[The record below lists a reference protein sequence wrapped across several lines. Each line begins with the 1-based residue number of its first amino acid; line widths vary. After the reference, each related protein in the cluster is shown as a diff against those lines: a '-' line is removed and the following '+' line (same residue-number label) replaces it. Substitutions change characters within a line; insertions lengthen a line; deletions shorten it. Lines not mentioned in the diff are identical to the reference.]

1 MAVYKVPQ
9 DVEADD
15 KLIGPFSFRQ
25 FIYLLIV
32 AGAGFIGYLLSQIFL
47 PLFVIVLP
55 IVLLFGAL
63 ALPLRKDQPM
73 ETYLA
78 AIVSFYL
85 KPRRRLWSPDGT
97 QAFVEITVPNVV
109 EVQRVKD
116 ISETEA
122 EQRLSY
128 LASIVDSRGWAVR
141 GVAGQTPSSPG
152 AMTNAAY
159 LEAQSTPDIL
169 DDTSGVGQSFDNRL
183 DQSEAKQH
191 QAMLDRVRN
200 QSASVTADVVP
211 PPQGV
216 TQPVMP
222 SAPVSDPYA
231 FLSPQAMMNGSSQ
244 STLQTQQQ
252 ATDPYAYLSPQ
263 AMMGAPVQDSSDDAQ
278 VFQPPIPV
286 EEPDIDVAFNPYPN
300 MHQSVIAPIGDDTQ
314 ASEQPMPEPVASE
327 PEKPI
332 EKPLSPDIISLA
344 NNPDL
349 SVETIAREANRIHEK
364 EKLSEDEVV
373 ISLR

>member
-25 FIYLLIV
+25 FIYLIIV
-32 AGAGFIGYLLSQIFL
+32 VGAGFIGYFLSQLFL

-55 IVLLFGAL
+55 VILLFGAL

-78 AIVSFYL
+78 AIVSFYI
-85 KPRRRLWSPDGT
+85 KPRRRMWSPDGT
-97 QAFVEITVPNVV
+97 QSFVQITAPNVV

-116 ISETEA
+116 ISQTEA

-141 GVAGQTPSSPG
+141 GVQGQIPSSPG
-152 AMTNAAY
+152 SLTNDAY

-169 DDTSGVGQSFDNRL
+169 DQTSGVGQLFDTRL
-183 DQSEAKQH
+183 DQADAKRH
-191 QAMLDRVRN
+191 QEMVDRVRS
-200 QSASVTADVVP
+200 QSAAVTADVIEP
-211 PPQGV
+211 PIGV
-216 TQPVMP
+216 SQPVLP
-222 SAPVSDPYA
+222 AAPVSDPYTSIPTPA
-231 FLSPQAMMNGSSQ
+231 AAQPA
-244 STLQTQQQ
+244 
-252 ATDPYAYLSPQ
+252 A
-263 AMMGAPVQDSSDDAQ
+263 DD
-278 VFQPPIPV
+278 
-286 EEPDIDVAFNPYPN
+286 DIDLAFNPYPT
-300 MHQSVIAPIGDDTQ
+300 MHQSVIAPIDPN
-314 ASEQPMPEPVASE
+314 APKKPAKQPVVTEE
-327 PEKPI
+327 EKPS

>member
-25 FIYLLIV
+25 FIYLIIV
-32 AGAGFIGYLLSQIFL
+32 VGSCFIGYFLAQLFL

-55 IVLLFGAL
+55 IVLFFGAL

-78 AIVSFYL
+78 AMVSFYL
-85 KPRRRLWSPDGT
+85 KPRRRMWVPDGT

-109 EVQRVKD
+109 EVHRVKD
-116 ISETEA
+116 ISESEA

-128 LASIVDSRGWAVR
+128 LANIVDSRGWAVR
-141 GVAGQTPSSPG
+141 GIQGQAPTSPG
-152 AMTNAAY
+152 SMTNDAY
-159 LEAQSTPDIL
+159 FEAQSTPDIL
-169 DDTSGVGQSFDNRL
+169 DETSGVGQAFDSRL
-183 DQSEAKQH
+183 DQADALRH
-191 QAMLDRVRN
+191 QQMIDSVRN
-200 QSASVTADVVP
+200 QSAAVAAEVIP
-211 PPQGV
+211 PPAGV
-216 TQPVMP
+216 VQPVMP
-222 SAPVSDPYA
+222 TIPVADPYA
-231 FLSPQAMMNGSSQ
+231 ALAPPPELFSQGQPSASPVGQ
-244 STLQTQQQ
+244 
-252 ATDPYAYLSPQ
+252 P
-263 AMMGAPVQDSSDDAQ
+263 APDESGLN
-278 VFQPPIPV
+278 
-286 EEPDIDVAFNPYPN
+286 VAFNPYPT
-300 MHQSVIAPIGDDTQ
+300 MHQSVIAPFDPATSSNAAAAPIP
-314 ASEQPMPEPVASE
+314 QPE

-332 EKPLSPDIISLA
+332 EKPLSPDIINLA

>member
-25 FIYLLIV
+25 FVYLIIV
-32 AGAGFIGYLLSQIFL
+32 VGSGFIGWFLAQIFL

-55 IVLLFGAL
+55 VILLFGAL

-78 AIVSFYL
+78 AIVSFYI
-85 KPRRRLWSPDGT
+85 KPRRRLWNPDGT
-97 QAFVEITVPNVV
+97 QNFVEITVPNVV
-109 EVQRVKD
+109 EVRRVKD
-116 ISETEA
+116 ISQDEA

-128 LASIVDSRGWAVR
+128 LANIVDSRGWAVR
-141 GVAGQTPSSPG
+141 GVQGQTPTSPG
-152 AMTNAAY
+152 AMTNDAY
-159 LEAQSTPDIL
+159 FEAQAAPDML
-169 DDTSGVGQSFDNRL
+169 DETMGVGQAFETRL
-183 DQSEAKQH
+183 DQADIKRH
-191 QAMLDRVRN
+191 QEMLDRVRS
-200 QSASVTADVVP
+200 QSAAVTAEIVP
-211 PPQGV
+211 PPTGV
-216 TQPVMP
+216 ALPTMPTIPV
-222 SAPVSDPYA
+222 ADPYA
-231 FLSPQAMMNGSSQ
+231 NLA
-244 STLQTQQQ
+244 
-252 ATDPYAYLSPQ
+252 
-263 AMMGAPVQDSSDDAQ
+263 APVAPQDDAG
-278 VFQPPIPV
+278 IN
-286 EEPDIDVAFNPYPN
+286 VAFNPYPT
-300 MHQSVIAPIGDDTQ
+300 MHQSVIAPVDHTVPATQ
-314 ASEQPMPEPVASE
+314 PTPAQPTPQVE

-332 EKPLSPDIISLA
+332 EKPLSPDIINLA

>member
-25 FIYLLIV
+25 FIYLIIV
-32 AGAGFIGYLLSQIFL
+32 VAAGVIGWFLSQLFL
-47 PLFVIVLP
+47 PLFVLALPFIVF
-55 IVLLFGAL
+55 FGAL

-85 KPRRRLWSPDGT
+85 KPRKRLWTPDGIQT
-97 QAFVEITVPNVV
+97 LVEITAPKVV
-109 EVQRVKD
+109 EVQRMKD
-116 ISETEA
+116 LSQAEA

-141 GVAGQTPSSPG
+141 GVQGEGPSG
-152 AMTNAAY
+152 NGVMNNDVY
-159 LEAQSTPDIL
+159 YEAQQVPDIL
-169 DDTSGVGQSFDNRL
+169 DAAAGVSASFDSRL
-183 DQSEAKQH
+183 DQADAKRH
-191 QAMLDRVRN
+191 QEMLTRL
-200 QSASVTADVVP
+200 QSGNFPEPQSVP
-211 PPQGV
+211 PPQ
-216 TQPVMP
+216 PVVP
-222 SAPVSDPYA
+222 TPPV
-231 FLSPQAMMNGSSQ
+231 
-244 STLQTQQQ
+244 
-252 ATDPYAYLSPQ
+252 TDPYASL
-263 AMMGAPVQDSSDDAQ
+263 AAPVSVEPAADDPN
-278 VFQPPIPV
+278 VHLSL
-286 EEPDIDVAFNPYPN
+286 NPYPT
-300 MHQSVIAPIGDDTQ
+300 MHQSVVAPIDPNAPKPAAPEDKST
-314 ASEQPMPEPVASE
+314 SEKQV
-327 PEKPI
+327 
-332 EKPLSPDIISLA
+332 SPDIINLA

>member
-25 FIYLLIV
+25 FVYLIIV
-32 AGAGFIGYLLSQIFL
+32 VGAGFIGWFLSQLFL

-55 IVLLFGAL
+55 VILLFGAL
-63 ALPLRKDQPM
+63 ALPLKKDQPM

-85 KPRRRLWSPDGT
+85 KPRRRMWSPDGT
-97 QAFVEITVPNVV
+97 QAFVEITVPNVI

-116 ISETEA
+116 ISQSEA

-141 GVAGQTPSSPG
+141 GVQGQSPTSPGSMTDGAYFEAQAVPDMLDESVGIGHQLDAKLDQADARRHQEMLNRVHNQSVAAAVDTSPPIPATQPVASGFPAVDPYASLAALSPAVMLGQTPDP
-152 AMTNAAY
+152 TTTPTPAA
-159 LEAQSTPDIL
+159 D
-169 DDTSGVGQSFDNRL
+169 
-183 DQSEAKQH
+183 
-191 QAMLDRVRN
+191 
-200 QSASVTADVVP
+200 
-211 PPQGV
+211 
-216 TQPVMP
+216 
-222 SAPVSDPYA
+222 
-231 FLSPQAMMNGSSQ
+231 
-244 STLQTQQQ
+244 
-252 ATDPYAYLSPQ
+252 
-263 AMMGAPVQDSSDDAQ
+263 
-278 VFQPPIPV
+278 
-286 EEPDIDVAFNPYPN
+286 EPDIDVTFNPYPN
-300 MHQSVIAPIGDDTQ
+300 MHQSVISPVSQAP
-314 ASEQPMPEPVASE
+314 QPAPAAPEPQPE
-327 PEKPI
+327 PQKPI
-332 EKPLSPDIISLA
+332 EKPLSPDIINLA

>member
-25 FIYLLIV
+25 FIYLIIV
-32 AGAGFIGYLLSQIFL
+32 VGAGFIGWFLSQLFL

-55 IVLLFGAL
+55 VILLFGAL
-63 ALPLRKDQPM
+63 ALPLKKDQPM

-85 KPRRRLWSPDGT
+85 KPRRRMWSPDGT

-116 ISETEA
+116 ISQSEA

-141 GVAGQTPSSPG
+141 GVQSQGPTSPG
-152 AMTNAAY
+152 AMTDGAY
-159 LEAQSTPDIL
+159 FEAQSTPDML
-169 DDTSGVGQSFDNRL
+169 DESVGIGQQFDARL
-183 DQSEAKQH
+183 DQADARRH
-191 QAMLDRVRN
+191 QEMLDRIRN
-200 QSASVTADVVP
+200 QSAAVTADVVP
-211 PPQGV
+211 PPAGV
-216 TQPVMP
+216 VQPVMP
-222 SAPVSDPYA
+222 TYQVPDPYA
-231 FLSPQAMMNGSSQ
+231 NLSALSPQAMMPQ
-244 STLQTQQQ
+244 P
-252 ATDPYAYLSPQ
+252 DPVTAVP
-263 AMMGAPVQDSSDDAQ
+263 D
-278 VFQPPIPV
+278 
-286 EEPDIDVAFNPYPN
+286 EPDVDLTFNPYPN
-300 MHQSVIAPIGDDTQ
+300 MHQSVIT
-314 ASEQPMPEPVASE
+314 PMGSNPEPVTPE
-327 PEKPI
+327 PAPQPEPQKPI
-332 EKPLSPDIISLA
+332 EKPLSPDIINLA

>member
-32 AGAGFIGYLLSQIFL
+32 AGAGFIGYFLSQLFL

-55 IVLLFGAL
+55 VILLFGAL

-97 QAFVEITVPNVV
+97 QNFVEITVPNVV

-116 ISETEA
+116 ISQDEA

-141 GVAGQTPSSPG
+141 GVECQTQASPG
-152 AMTNAAY
+152 IMTNDAY

-169 DDTSGVGQSFDNRL
+169 DNTSGVGQQFDTRL
-183 DQSEAKQH
+183 DQADAKRH
-191 QAMLDRVRN
+191 EDMLQQVRN
-200 QSASVTADVVP
+200 QAASVTADVIP

-222 SAPVSDPYA
+222 SAPVADPYS
-231 FLSPQAMMNGSSQ
+231 FLSPQAMMDGSGQ
-244 STLQTQQQ
+244 ARFQAQQQ
-252 ATDPYAYLSPQ
+252 ATDPYSFLSPQ
-263 AMMGAPVQDSSDDAQ
+263 
-278 VFQPPIPV
+278 
-286 EEPDIDVAFNPYPN
+286 
-300 MHQSVIAPIGDDTQ
+300 
-314 ASEQPMPEPVASE
+314 
-327 PEKPI
+327 
-332 EKPLSPDIISLA
+332 
-344 NNPDL
+344 
-349 SVETIAREANRIHEK
+349 
-364 EKLSEDEVV
+364 
-373 ISLR
+373 

>member
-25 FIYLLIV
+25 FIYLIIV
-32 AGAGFIGYLLSQIFL
+32 VGAGFIGWFLSQIFL

-55 IVLLFGAL
+55 VVLLFGAL

-85 KPRRRLWSPDGT
+85 KPRRRLWTPDGT
-97 QAFVEITVPNVV
+97 QSFVEITVPHVV

-116 ISETEA
+116 ISQSEA

-128 LASIVDSRGWAVR
+128 LANIVDTRGWAVR
-141 GVAGQTPSSPG
+141 GVQGQVPTSPG
-152 AMTNAAY
+152 AMTNDAY
-159 LEAQSTPDIL
+159 LEAQSAADIL
-169 DDTSGVGQSFDNRL
+169 DSTSGVGQAFDTRL
-183 DQSEAKQH
+183 DQADARRH
-191 QAMLDRVRN
+191 QEMLDRMHN
-200 QSASVTADVVP
+200 QSLATPEPAQAPVQYAPPTPQPQPSFAMPVADPYAQLAP
-211 PPQGV
+211 PV
-216 TQPVMP
+216 SLNLSSNTP
-222 SAPVSDPYA
+222 SAPEPAADDSNINVS
-231 FLSPQAMMNGSSQ
+231 
-244 STLQTQQQ
+244 
-252 ATDPYAYLSPQ
+252 
-263 AMMGAPVQDSSDDAQ
+263 
-278 VFQPPIPV
+278 
-286 EEPDIDVAFNPYPN
+286 FNPYPN
-300 MHQSVIAPIGDDTQ
+300 MHQSVISPLSEAPAAPAPPVTPAQTQ
-314 ASEQPMPEPVASE
+314 PA
-327 PEKPI
+327 PEKPS
-332 EKPLSPDIISLA
+332 EKPLSPDIINLA

-349 SVETIAREANRIHEK
+349 SVETIAREANRIQEK

>member
-25 FIYLLIV
+25 FIYLIIV
-32 AGAGFIGYLLSQIFL
+32 AGAGFIGYFLSQLFL
-47 PLFVIVLP
+47 PLFIVVLP
-55 IVLLFGAL
+55 VVLLFGAL

-78 AIVSFYL
+78 AIVSFYI
-85 KPRRRLWSPDGT
+85 KPRRRMWSPDGT
-97 QAFVEITVPNVV
+97 QSFVEITVPHVV

-116 ISETEA
+116 ISQTEA

-141 GVAGQTPSSPG
+141 GVQQQGVMSSPG
-152 AMTNAAY
+152 SMTNDAY
-159 LEAQSTPDIL
+159 LEAQSTPDML
-169 DDTSGVGQSFDNRL
+169 DDTMGVGQAFETKL
-183 DQSEAKQH
+183 DQADARRH
-191 QAMLDRVRN
+191 QEMLDRVRN

-211 PPQGV
+211 PPAGV

-222 SAPVSDPYA
+222 SVPVADPYA
-231 FLSPQAMMNGSSQ
+231 QLSNPVANQPSVAAQ
-244 STLQTQQQ
+244 P
-252 ATDPYAYLSPQ
+252 AADDPSLH
-263 AMMGAPVQDSSDDAQ
+263 
-278 VFQPPIPV
+278 
-286 EEPDIDVAFNPYPN
+286 VAFNPYPA
-300 MHQSVIAPIGDDTQ
+300 MHQSVISPSGPKPAAVAAPVKTPTETE
-314 ASEQPMPEPVASE
+314 A
-327 PEKPI
+327 EKPS
-332 EKPLSPDIISLA
+332 EKPLSPDIINLA

>member
-25 FIYLLIV
+25 FIYLIIV
-32 AGAGFIGYLLSQIFL
+32 AAAGVIGWFLGQLFL
-47 PLFVIVLP
+47 PLVIIVLP
-55 IVLLFGAL
+55 VIVFFGAL

-85 KPRRRLWSPDGT
+85 KPHRRLWSPDGT
-97 QAFVEITVPNVV
+97 QTLVEITVPKVV
-109 EVQRVKD
+109 EVQRTKD
-116 ISETEA
+116 LSQTEA

-141 GVAGQTPSSPG
+141 GVQGQTPTSPG
-152 AMTNAAY
+152 SMTNDAY

-169 DDTSGVGQSFDNRL
+169 DESAGVGQEFNAMLGQAD
-183 DQSEAKQH
+183 AKRH
-191 QAMLDRVRN
+191 QDMLDRIKN
-200 QSASVTADVVP
+200 QSASVTADVVQP
-211 PPQGV
+211 PAGAA
-216 TQPVMP
+216 QPVMP
-222 SAPVSDPYA
+222 VVPVADPYA
-231 FLSPQAMMNGSSQ
+231 SLAAPSAATPPPATPLPQPAADDP
-244 STLQTQQQ
+244 
-252 ATDPYAYLSPQ
+252 ATHVSYDPYPT
-263 AMMGAPVQDSSDDAQ
+263 
-278 VFQPPIPV
+278 
-286 EEPDIDVAFNPYPN
+286 
-300 MHQSVIAPIGDDTQ
+300 MHQSVIAPIDPNAPKSKETPPP
-314 ASEQPMPEPVASE
+314 A
-327 PEKPI
+327 EKPG
-332 EKPLSPDIISLA
+332 EKELSPDIINLA

>member
-25 FIYLLIV
+25 FIYLIIV
-32 AGAGFIGYLLSQIFL
+32 AAAGVIGWFLGQLFL
-47 PLFVIVLP
+47 PLIIIVLP
-55 IVLLFGAL
+55 VIVFFGAL

-85 KPRRRLWSPDGT
+85 KPHRRLWSPDGMQT
-97 QAFVEITVPNVV
+97 LVEITVPKVI
-109 EVQRVKD
+109 EVQRTKD
-116 ISETEA
+116 LSQTEA

-141 GVAGQTPSSPG
+141 GVQGQAPSSPG
-152 AMTNAAY
+152 SMTNDAY
-159 LEAQSTPDIL
+159 FDAQSAPDML
-169 DDTSGVGQSFDNRL
+169 DESAGVGQAFDARL
-183 DQSEAKQH
+183 SQSDAKHH
-191 QAMLDRVRN
+191 QEMLDRIKN
-200 QSASVTADVVP
+200 QSANIP
-211 PPQGV
+211 PETIQ
-216 TQPVMP
+216 P
-222 SAPVSDPYA
+222 SAVTTPVVTPSIPVADPYA
-231 FLSPQAMMNGSSQ
+231 AIPAPTI
-244 STLQTQQQ
+244 STPLAQP
-252 ATDPYAYLSPQ
+252 AADDPTTHVSY
-263 AMMGAPVQDSSDDAQ
+263 
-278 VFQPPIPV
+278 
-286 EEPDIDVAFNPYPN
+286 NPYPT
-300 MHQSVIAPIGDDTQ
+300 MHQSVIAPIDPKKPKKATATPPTEN
-314 ASEQPMPEPVASE
+314 ASEKQ
-327 PEKPI
+327 
-332 EKPLSPDIISLA
+332 LSPDIINLA

>member
-25 FIYLLIV
+25 FIYLIV
-32 AGAGFIGYLLSQIFL
+32 VVGSMFLGWFLSQLFL

-55 IVLLFGAL
+55 VILLFGAL

-78 AIVSFYL
+78 AIVSFYI
-85 KPRRRLWSPDGT
+85 KPRRRLWTPDGT
-97 QAFVEITVPNVV
+97 QSFVEITVPHVV

-116 ISETEA
+116 ISQDEA

-141 GVAGQTPSSPG
+141 GVQGQIPSSPG
-152 AMTNAAY
+152 SMTNDAY
-159 LEAQSTPDIL
+159 FEAQSTPDIL
-169 DDTSGVGQSFDNRL
+169 DETSGVGQAFNNRL
-183 DQSEAKQH
+183 DQADAQRH
-191 QAMLDRVRN
+191 QDMLNRVRS
-200 QSASVTADVVP
+200 QSAAVTADVVQP
-211 PPQGV
+211 PAGV
-216 TQPVMP
+216 VQPVMP
-222 SAPVSDPYA
+222 AVPVADPYA
-231 FLSPQAMMNGSSQ
+231 ALPLPPPVVQPA
-244 STLQTQQQ
+244 
-252 ATDPYAYLSPQ
+252 ADDPSLNLT
-263 AMMGAPVQDSSDDAQ
+263 
-278 VFQPPIPV
+278 
-286 EEPDIDVAFNPYPN
+286 FNPYPT
-300 MHQSVIAPIGDDTQ
+300 MHQSVIAPAGQTTPAPAPPVVTPVQ
-314 ASEQPMPEPVASE
+314 AIAQPE
-327 PEKPI
+327 PEKPS
-332 EKPLSPDIISLA
+332 EKPLSPDIINLA

>member
-25 FIYLLIV
+25 FVYLIIV
-32 AGAGFIGYLLSQIFL
+32 VGAGFIGWFLSQLFL

-55 IVLLFGAL
+55 IMLLFGAL

-85 KPRRRLWSPDGT
+85 KPRRRLWTPDGT
-97 QAFVEITVPNVV
+97 QSFVEITVPHVA

-116 ISETEA
+116 ISKDEA

-141 GVAGQTPSSPG
+141 GVQGQVPTSPG
-152 AMTNAAY
+152 SMTNDAY

-169 DDTSGVGQSFDNRL
+169 DSSSGLGQSFDTRL
-183 DQSEAKQH
+183 DQADARRH
-191 QAMLDRVRN
+191 QEMLERMQA
-200 QSASVTADVVP
+200 QSIAASQPVAP
-211 PPQGV
+211 PMPPAAPTPQPV
-216 TQPVMP
+216 ITQPVVP
-222 SAPVSDPYA
+222 
-231 FLSPQAMMNGSSQ
+231 
-244 STLQTQQQ
+244 T
-252 ATDPYAYLSPQ
+252 TDPYAGLQ
-263 AMMGAPVQDSSDDAQ
+263 TPVQTSVTPAQPAADD
-278 VFQPPIPV
+278 PSINLS
-286 EEPDIDVAFNPYPN
+286 FNPYPN
-300 MHQSVIAPIGDDTQ
+300 MHQSVISPISEAP
-314 ASEQPMPEPVASE
+314 APAPAAPVAQPTQPQPEMPSE
-327 PEKPI
+327 KQV
-332 EKPLSPDIISLA
+332 SPDIISLA

-349 SVETIAREANRIHEK
+349 SVETIAREANRIQQK

>member
-25 FIYLLIV
+25 FIYLIIV
-32 AGAGFIGYLLSQIFL
+32 VGAGFIGYFLSQLFL

-55 IVLLFGAL
+55 VILLFGAL

-85 KPRRRLWSPDGT
+85 KPRRRLWTPDGT
-97 QAFVEITVPNVV
+97 QSFVEITVPQVV

-116 ISETEA
+116 ISQDEA

-141 GVAGQTPSSPG
+141 GVQGQTPTSPG
-152 AMTNAAY
+152 SMTNDAY
-159 LEAQSTPDIL
+159 FEAQSTPDIL
-169 DDTSGVGQSFDNRL
+169 DETSGVGQAFDSWL
-183 DQSEAKQH
+183 DQADARRH
-191 QAMLDRVRN
+191 QEMIDRIRN
-200 QSASVTADVVP
+200 QSASVTADVAAP
-211 PPQGV
+211 PASV
-216 TQPVMP
+216 SQPVMP
-222 SAPVSDPYA
+222 SVPVADPYA
-231 FLSPQAMMNGSSQ
+231 ALPSQ
-244 STLQTQQQ
+244 P
-252 ATDPYAYLSPQ
+252 AVD
-263 AMMGAPVQDSSDDAQ
+263 
-278 VFQPPIPV
+278 
-286 EEPDIDVAFNPYPN
+286 EPDLNLSFNPYPA
-300 MHQSVIAPIGDDTQ
+300 MQQSVISPIGQTP
-314 ASEQPMPEPVASE
+314 APVAPLPQPA
-327 PEKPI
+327 PEKPS
-332 EKPLSPDIISLA
+332 EKPLSPDIINLA